1 MEKLTYQAIWENL
14 RTVDVSGM
22 VEQKMGLTY
31 LSWAHAWGALMEE
44 YPQATYEFHPHEVDE
59 RGYVEIWCTVKI
71 GECSRTMWLPV
82 MNNRNQ
88 AIAGPDARA
97 ISDTRMRCLV
107 KCLAM
112 FGLGHKI
119 YCGEDVNPP
128 EQPSAPPPQ
137 QQRTAPPQQQR
148 TAPPPPPKPE
158 PQAVTQEAAANTVV
172 IDGKTYSPMATCGEI
187 TACKTMQDL
196 DLWKS
201 QNMNALKQMKSKSE
215 KLDGIIRAAFAQRKA
230 DLEDDIPF

>member
-1 MEKLTYQAIWENL
+1 MEKVTYQQIWENL
-14 RTVDVSGM
+14 SAVNVSGM
-22 VEQKMGLTY
+22 TEQKMGLTY
-31 LSWAHAWGALMEE
+31 LSWANAWGALMEL
-44 YPQATYEFHPHEVDE
+44 YPQAEYEFHPYEADAA
-59 RGYVEIWCTVKI
+59 GFVEIWCTVTI
-71 GECSRTMWLPV
+71 GECKRSMWLPV

-88 AIAGPDARA
+88 AIPNPDARA

-137 QQRTAPPQQQR
+137 QQQR
-148 TAPPPPPKPE
+148 PAPPPPPKPQ
-158 PQAVTQEAAANTVV
+158 PQAVTQEAANNTVV
-172 IDGKTYSPMATCGEI
+172 IDGKTYSPMVTCGEI
-187 TACKTMQDL
+187 TACKTMEEL
-196 DLWKS
+196 DLWKA
-201 QNMNALKQMKSKSE
+201 QNMGALKQMKSKSE
-215 KLDGIIRAAFAQRKA
+215 TLDGIIRAAFAKRKA